1 MYQVVPSRPTASK
14 LGALDLVHDAR
25 YGLPVEVISDKL
37 QSSNKTVY
45 KYVIDQPNP
54 WQPSSRSHHAVDLL
68 FLFGGVDLSF
78 NPGAEAVGRE
88 MRRRWA
94 KFVNGDAPWAGQK
107 RFAYGPLGECREI
120 DEVQFAGR
128 RRVRHINALKEAGK
142 EVYMSIVGALTAG
155 KISLLN

>member
-1 MYQVVPSRPTASK
+1 MPSRPTASK

-25 YGLPVEVISDKL
+25 YSLPIEIISESL
-37 QSSNKTVY
+37 QARGTKVY

-54 WQPSSRSHHAVDLL
+54 WQSSSRSHHAVDLL

-78 NPGAEAVGRE
+78 NPGAESIGYE
-88 MRRRWA
+88 MRRRLTS
-94 KFVNGDAPWAGQK
+94 FVNGKAPWSEQR

-120 DEVQFAGR
+120 DEVQFAAR
-128 RRVRHINALKEAGK
+128 RRVEHINALREAGRD
-142 EVYMSIVGALTAG
+142 VYMAIVGALTAG

>member
-1 MYQVVPSRPTASK
+1 ME
-14 LGALDLVHDAR
+14 L
-25 YGLPVEVISDKL
+25 ISESL
-37 QSSNKTVY
+37 QTRGTTVY

-78 NPGAEAVGRE
+78 NPGAESIGQE
-88 MRRRWA
+88 MRWRWIL
-94 KFVNGDAPWAGQK
+94 FVNGKLPWSEQR

-120 DEVQFAGR
+120 DEAQFAAR
-128 RRVRHINALKEAGK
+128 RRVGHINALRQAGRDA
-142 EVYMSIVGALTAG
+142 YMAIVGALTAG